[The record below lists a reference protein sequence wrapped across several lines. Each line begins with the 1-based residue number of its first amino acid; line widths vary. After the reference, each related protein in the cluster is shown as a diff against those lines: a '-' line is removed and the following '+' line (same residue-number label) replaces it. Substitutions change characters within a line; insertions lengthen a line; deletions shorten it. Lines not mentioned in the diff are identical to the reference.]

1 MEDPVQ
7 GTSLE
12 MTSGEESI
20 RDILEEM
27 HKKMQILCAEISKG
41 KMSEAEA
48 PARAVLQSCSTLRT
62 LSSDTTPLSSGLH
75 TNPSAMISEGA
86 SVFAETDIGG
96 SGHRSRGRA
105 HSAHPPFE
113 AESFSS
119 RLLRLEQQRAVDL
132 QQLRE
137 ELKKQILED
146 LKPELQAIQ
155 LEHGAELK
163 RQELHLRGPKM
174 HRFPSWE
181 AVACEERLEVTRLA
195 LAQMQSEVTAQAEL
209 LEHVQQ
215 QVIEFMAPPA
225 MERCSSKRPWRLSEQ
240 GAQGSTTST
249 PQAVP
254 VGQLRNVVPLGGLQW
269 RPDFVSPDPEV
280 TGEDLSAPQTGTTTP
295 QVENESGAAVAIP
308 NEGV

>member
-1 MEDPVQ
+1 MQ

-12 MTSGEESI
+12 TICGEESI

-62 LSSDTTPLSSGLH
+62 LSSDTTPLSSVVQ

-86 SVFAETDIGG
+86 SVFAETAETGG

-240 GAQGSTTST
+240 GSTTST

-254 VGQLRNVVPLGGLQW
+254 VGHLRNVVPLGGLQW

-280 TGEDLSAPQTGTTTP
+280 TGEDLCATDGDHDSP
-295 QVENESGAAVAIP
+295 SG
-308 NEGV
+308 E

>member
-1 MEDPVQ
+1 MTAGED
-7 GTSLE
+7 
-12 MTSGEESI
+12 SI
-20 RDILEEM
+20 REILEEM

-41 KMSEAEA
+41 KMTEAEA

-62 LSSDTTPLSSGLH
+62 LSPDTTPLSSVVH
-75 TNPSAMISEGA
+75 TRNPSAMISEGA
-86 SVFAETDIGG
+86 GSVFAETEG
-96 SGHRSRGRA
+96 SAKINRRRA
-105 HSAHPPFE
+105 HSAHPPE
-113 AESFSS
+113 ADSFSS

-137 ELKKQILED
+137 ELKTQILED

-155 LEHGAELK
+155 LEHCAELK

-174 HRFPSWE
+174 HRFTTWE

-225 MERCSSKRPWRLSEQ
+225 MERCSSKRPWRLSEK
-240 GAQGSTTST
+240 GSTTST
-249 PQAVP
+249 PKAVP
-254 VGQLRNVVPLGGLQW
+254 VGQLRSVLPLGGLQW
-269 RPDFVSPDPEV
+269 RPDFVSPDAPEV

-295 QVENESGAAVAIP
+295 QVENDSGRAASPPIPTIP
-308 NEGV
+308 NEAT